1 MTHHIDSQLQE
12 LKDLVLSMGGAVEKA
27 IEESCQA
34 VIRRE
39 PARFQTVYAL
49 EKKINDLHI
58 AVDQACFDL
67 LARQAPVAKDLRLVL
82 AIVKINTDLER
93 MGDHT
98 VNISHSCEDYLTRTA
113 ININNEIQ
121 QMATEV
127 RSMVRDSLDAFVAKD
142 VEKSKLLL
150 ERDDI
155 VDQFKAKL
163 KHHLLSLMR
172 SDASLLESCL
182 DLISIIRNLERL
194 ADHATNIAEE
204 VVFLATGDDI
214 RHGHSGTG
222 T

>member
-1 MTHHIDSQLQE
+1 MIRQTDAELQD
-12 LKDLVLSMGGAVEKA
+12 LKDLMLSMGGAVEKA
-27 IEESCQA
+27 IDESLRA
-34 VIRRE
+34 VMNRE
-39 PARFQTVYAL
+39 PQRFQTVYTL
-49 EKKINDLHI
+49 EKKINELHMS
-58 AVDQACFDL
+58 VDQACFDL
-67 LARQAPVAKDLRLVL
+67 LALRAPVAKDLRLVL

-98 VNISHSCEDYLTRTA
+98 VNICHSAEDYLRRA
-113 ININNEIQ
+113 AVNINAELQ
-121 QMATEV
+121 EMANEV

-142 VEKSKLLL
+142 VEKSKKLL

-163 KHHLLSLMR
+163 KHHLLNLMR
-172 SDASLLESCL
+172 TDSTLLESCL
-182 DLISIIRNLERL
+182 DLISITRNLERL

-214 RHGHSGTG
+214 RHGHISTG

>member
-12 LKDLVLSMGGAVEKA
+12 LKDLMLSMGGAVEKA
-27 IEESCQA
+27 VEESCQA

-39 PARFQTVYAL
+39 PNRFKAVYAL
-49 EKKINDLHI
+49 EKKINELHI
-58 AVDQACFDL
+58 SVDQACFDL

-98 VNISHSCEDYLTRTA
+98 VNISHSAEDYLGRA
-113 ININNEIQ
+113 AVNINVELQ

-142 VEKSKLLL
+142 VEKSKKLL

-163 KHHLLSLMR
+163 KHHLLDMMR
-172 SDASLLESCL
+172 KDSGLLESCL

-214 RHGHSGTG
+214 RHGHINTG

>member
-27 IEESCQA
+27 IEESCQS

>member
-12 LKDLVLSMGGAVEKA
+12 LKDLMLSMGGAVERA

-49 EKKINDLHI
+49 EKKINELHI
-58 AVDQACFDL
+58 SVDQACFNL

-113 ININNEIQ
+113 VNINSEIQ

-142 VEKSKLLL
+142 VEKSKKLL

>member
-113 ININNEIQ
+113 ININSEIQ

-142 VEKSKLLL
+142 VEKSKKLL